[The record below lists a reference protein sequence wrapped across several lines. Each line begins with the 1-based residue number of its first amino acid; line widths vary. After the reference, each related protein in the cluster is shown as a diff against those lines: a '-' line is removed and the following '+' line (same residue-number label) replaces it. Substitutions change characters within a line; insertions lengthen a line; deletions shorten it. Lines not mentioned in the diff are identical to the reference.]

1 MDQFVVVAGAGSL
14 RSEDAQAVHF
24 PHKWTPGGVTVE
36 ADFTGAHL
44 LHLAAAGCVLNDLYR
59 EAQGLGVEL
68 AGARVTAAGGF
79 DPDSWSSTGITYR
92 VELDSAAPGGDL
104 RSPPRP
110 HGQRLAPASPPARLC
125 RR

>member
-1 MDQFVVVAGAGSL
+1 
-14 RSEDAQAVHF
+14 
-24 PHKWTPGGVTVE
+24 
-36 ADFTGAHL
+36 
-44 LHLAAAGCVLNDLYR
+44 VLNDLYR
-59 EAQGLGVEL
+59 EAQGMGVEL

-110 HGQRLAPASPPARLC
+110 HGRRLAPASPPARLC